1 MMALFINRSTSLI
14 EVIIQIIIIAILYYS
29 LIKYNT
35 QIILT

>member
-1 MMALFINRSTSLI
+1 MMALFINQSTSLI
-14 EVIIQIIIIAILYYS
+14 EVFIQIIIIAILYYS